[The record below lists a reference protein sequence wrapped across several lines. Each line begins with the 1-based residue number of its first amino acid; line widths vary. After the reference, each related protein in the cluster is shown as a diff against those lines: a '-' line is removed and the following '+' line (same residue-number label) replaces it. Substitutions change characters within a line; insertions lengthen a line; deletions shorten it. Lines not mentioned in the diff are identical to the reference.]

1 MPTPTAALPY
11 HEPPIPTLLITST
24 FLLLLNLINYLFDN
38 LIYCGLLGQLF
49 VGVAWGAPGAQWP
62 SVEFQEAVVAL
73 GYLGLVLLVYE
84 GGLSTSL
91 PALLK
96 NLPLSSAVAATG
108 ILLPIALSFSLRALI
123 PHITALQAFAAG
135 AALCSTSLGT
145 TFTVLGTSGL
155 VGTRLGTVLAAGAMM
170 DDVVGLVL
178 VKVISGIGG
187 EGEAGLNKVVVVRPV
202 VVSVGCVVVLVA
214 GCWGLGSKW
223 GRKGVRAVM
232 GWVERMGSEVE
243 GGSRN
248 GRRVWRWLMLGGGH
262 MAFIVQTLLLIGF
275 VAAAVHAGTS
285 GLFAA
290 YLAGTFVSWWD
301 CEFGLGAGEEG
312 VGNAGGVMRNDME
325 RVSGPESP
333 DGIRNGSSIDR
344 DGAET
349 TTPTSVR
356 SRSHYANWTGLEVY
370 ERYYSAIVE
379 RVLKPFF
386 FASIGFAIP
395 MKDLFKGHI
404 IWRGIV
410 YTVLMLLGKL
420 LTGIWLVRLDFSSTT
435 AILFPTPPVKR
446 LLRSCSP
453 AWLWCMRKP
462 KDEKQPP
469 ASGAA
474 ITRGHDGVDVRAN
487 SHAAADATI
496 SAEERQPRAPSPAI
510 PASGGVKEGQTQQQ
524 YRQEQHTEHRDQH
537 DPSNKTSAMTESPL
551 KKWPRPRSLY
561 PASILG
567 MAMVARGE
575 IGFLISS
582 LGESS
587 GIFTGQPMGAGS
599 GGDDDDGQEAA
610 ASDIYL
616 VVTWA
621 IMLCTVIGPVTVG
634 MLVRR
639 VKRLQ
644 EQHDKGRGHDGG
656 REGVDDPLG
665 IWGVR

>member
-1 MPTPTAALPY
+1 MPTPAPAALPY

-24 FLLLLNLINYLFDN
+24 FLLLLNLINHFLDN

-49 VGVAWGAPGAQWP
+49 VGVAWGAPGAQWL
-62 SVEFQEAVVAL
+62 SIELQEAVVKL

-84 GGLSTSL
+84 GGLSTSPPTL
-91 PALLK
+91 RA
-96 NLPLSSAVAATG
+96 NLPLSTAVAITG
-108 ILLPIALSFSLRALI
+108 ILLPIALSFSLRGLMGD
-123 PHITALQAFAAG
+123 ITNLQAFAAG

-145 TFTVLGTSGL
+145 TFTVLSTSGL

-178 VKVISGIGG
+178 VKVIAEIGG
-187 EGEAGLNKVVVVRPV
+187 GKSGEGDGGVSAVVVVRPV
-202 VVSVGCVVVLVA
+202 VVSVGCVVVLVG
-214 GCWGLGSKW
+214 GCRGLGSKW
-223 GRKGVRAVM
+223 GRRGVRGVM
-232 GWVERMGSEVE
+232 GWVDRLESGS
-243 GGSRN
+243 GNRG
-248 GRRVWRWLMLGGGH
+248 RVWRWLMLGDGGH

-275 VAAAVHAGTS
+275 VAAAVYAGTS

-301 CEFGLGAGEEG
+301 CGFGPGVEEEGDGNAGEE
-312 VGNAGGVMRNDME
+312 VMRNDME

-333 DGIRNGSSIDR
+333 GCIGNESSTDHDDVRI
-344 DGAET
+344 T
-349 TTPTSVR
+349 PPTSVR
-356 SRSHYANWTGLEVY
+356 SRSHWTGMEVY
-370 ERYYSAIVE
+370 ERYYSAVVD

-395 MKDLFKGHI
+395 MKNLFKGHI

-410 YTVLMLLGKL
+410 YTILMLMGKL
-420 LTGIWLVRLDFSSTT
+420 LTGIWLVRLDFSSSTT
-435 AILFPTPPVKR
+435 AAFFPITPVKR

-453 AWLWCMRKP
+453 AWHWCMRKP
-462 KDEKQPP
+462 KEAEKQTP

-487 SHAAADATI
+487 SHAATADATI
-496 SAEERQPRAPSPAI
+496 ATEERQPAAPSSPAI
-510 PASGGVKEGQTQQQ
+510 PTSGGVKEGRTQQHQ
-524 YRQEQHTEHRDQH
+524 QHWDQH

-551 KKWPRPRSLY
+551 NSKWPRPRSLY

-582 LGESS
+582 LAESS
-587 GIFTGQPMGAGS
+587 GIFAGS
-599 GGDDDDGQEAA
+599 GGGDDGQEARA

-634 MLVRR
+634 MLVRW

-644 EQHDKGRGHDGG
+644 EQHDKVRGHDGG